1 MLQPAAIRAK
11 VGAIDTGK
19 KDDDGKP
26 ILKTDVDFRVL
37 RRNCATLFGDVAKDP
52 KSTQTQL
59 RHADPSITLKHY
71 QKSIPATV
79 KAAAMALETKLGF
92 NNSDQVLNR
101 QEIQ

>member
-1 MLQPAAIRAK
+1 MRSMKPPDTCILFATSCTIAIPSSRIVQQDAHE
-11 VGAIDTGK
+11 
-19 KDDDGKP
+19 
-26 ILKTDVDFRVL
+26 
-37 RRNCATLFGDVAKDP
+37 RRREMHCAT
-52 KSTQTQL
+52 TQTQL

-92 NNSDQVLNR
+92 DNSEQVLNR